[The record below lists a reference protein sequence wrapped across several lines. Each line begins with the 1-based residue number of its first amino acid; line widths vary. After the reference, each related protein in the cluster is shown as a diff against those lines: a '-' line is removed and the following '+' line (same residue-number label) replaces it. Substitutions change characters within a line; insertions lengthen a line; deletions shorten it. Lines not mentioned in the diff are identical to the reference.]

1 MGAGRRGVQADR
13 DDARS
18 GTVGGRPC
26 NICGGRVKFPPDA
39 AGELRKKGGEN
50 MKRAS
55 VLILSLMVALAV
67 GVFAE
72 GAPEKGPVILKISNG
87 LNESHPTYLGGKE
100 FERIVES
107 KLPGKYD
114 VQVYANAQLGDDVRA
129 TEAVRM
135 GTLEMVA
142 TSASPLTGLVNEYNI
157 FDLPF
162 IITSEK
168 GADAVYDGDVGAKL
182 AALLEPKG
190 IKLLAYYEN
199 GFRQL
204 TNSAHEVKSPSDL
217 KGLKIRTMQNPIHL
231 AAWKALG
238 ANPTPMPFSEV
249 FTAMQQKT
257 IDGQE
262 NPIPTI
268 YLSKFYEVQK
278 FVTLSGHV
286 YGPHILLINKKLFDS
301 FPAADQKI
309 ILEAAQE
316 SAKFQRALNR
326 KMNAEQVEELKKA
339 GMTVTALTPDQVK
352 AFQDAVKPVYDEWI
366 PKIGQEIVT
375 QFQAAVASAK

>member
-1 MGAGRRGVQADR
+1 M
-13 DDARS
+13 
-18 GTVGGRPC
+18 
-26 NICGGRVKFPPDA
+26 
-39 AGELRKKGGEN
+39 KKH
-50 MKRAS
+50 
-55 VLILSLMVALAV
+55 LILVVALLTMLSLLA
-67 GVFAE
+67 FA
-72 GAPEKGPVILKISNG
+72 GGSSEKSAASTKPAKILKISNG
-87 LNESHPTYLGGKE
+87 INEQHPSYLASKR
-100 FERIVES
+100 FEEIVEA

-129 TEAVRM
+129 TEGVRM

-142 TSASPLTGLVNEYNI
+142 TSASPLTGLVPELNV

-162 IITSEK
+162 IVTSYK
-168 GADAVYDGDVGAKL
+168 AADAIYDGPVGAKI

-190 IKLLAYYEN
+190 LKLLAYYEN

-204 TNSAHEVKSPSDL
+204 TNSVREIKTPEDV

-231 AAWKALG
+231 EAFRALG

-278 FVTLSGHV
+278 YTSLTGHV
-286 YGPHILLINKKLFDS
+286 YGPHLLLINKALFDS
-301 FPAADQKI
+301 FPADDQKI
-309 ILEAAQE
+309 ILQAAQD
-316 SAKFQRALNR
+316 SAKYDREILR
-326 KMNAEQVEELKKA
+326 KMATEQIAELRKVGMIVTELSAEQL
-339 GMTVTALTPDQVK
+339 K
-352 AFQDAVKPVYDEWI
+352 AFQKATASVYASWE
-366 PKIGQEIVT
+366 PKIGKALLDE
-375 QFQAAVASAK
+375 FRAAVAAAK

>member
-1 MGAGRRGVQADR
+1 M
-13 DDARS
+13 
-18 GTVGGRPC
+18 
-26 NICGGRVKFPPDA
+26 
-39 AGELRKKGGEN
+39 KKH
-50 MKRAS
+50 
-55 VLILSLMVALAV
+55 LILMAVLLTAISLAV
-67 GVFAE
+67 FAG
-72 GAPEKGPVILKISNG
+72 GATEKPKAAAKPATVLKISNG
-87 LNESHPTYLGGKE
+87 INEAHPTFLACKE
-100 FERIVES
+100 FEKIVES

-142 TSASPLTGLVNEYNI
+142 TSASPLTGLVPEFNV

-162 IITSEK
+162 IVTSFK
-168 GADAVYDGDVGAKL
+168 AADAVYDGPIGAKL

-204 TNSAHEVKSPSDL
+204 TNSVREVKSPADL

-231 AAWKALG
+231 AAWRALG

-268 YLSKFYEVQK
+268 YLQKFYEVQK
-278 FVTLSGHV
+278 YVTLTGHV
-286 YGPHILLINKKLFDS
+286 YGPHILLINKKMFDS
-301 FPAADQKI
+301 FPAEDQKI
-309 ILEAAQE
+309 ILEAAQA
-316 SAKFQRALNR
+316 SAKFQRETNR
-326 KMNAEQVEELKKA
+326 KMDREFIAELKKA
-339 GMTVTALTPDQVK
+339 GMVVTELTPEQLK
-352 AFQDAVKPVYDEWI
+352 AFQEAVKPVYDEWI
-366 PKIGQEIVT
+366 PKIGKDLVAE
-375 QFQAAVASAK
+375 FQATVAAAK